1 MNKPGGI
8 QYIERVIPD
17 QAGAPFSIEE
27 IREIEN
33 ANRSVFNQGDDLA
46 VYVFFSNGAS
56 ENDTNN
62 SVTLGTAYRNTS
74 IVIYQKTLEFITQTD
89 PDVLPILEQTT
100 LNHEMGHLM
109 GLVNIQN
116 DDIHQVHEDP
126 DSNKHC
132 VHEDCLMYFDATGVG
147 RQMLNKWMQLRAV
160 PQLEIQCL
168 QDLQAKG
175 AL

>member
-74 IVIYQKTLEFITQTD
+74 IVIYQKTLEYIFLD
-89 PDVLPILEQTT
+89 
-100 LNHEMGHLM
+100 
-109 GLVNIQN
+109 
-116 DDIHQVHEDP
+116 
-126 DSNKHC
+126 
-132 VHEDCLMYFDATGVG
+132 
-147 RQMLNKWMQLRAV
+147 
-160 PQLEIQCL
+160 
-168 QDLQAKG
+168 
-175 AL
+175 